1 MSGTSGEAES
11 LSCSSTSLA
20 EPQQQQQQQLQHE
33 QQQQDLEPEDVGSSK
48 IQVYLRM
55 RPMEGRCYWHRIG
68 GPDKRTLITT
78 PPRGDSAFSSSSS
91 ITLNNTRNEY
101 RFQFDGIYDEHATQE
116 EVFSDVALPVVNDAL
131 RGINGTIFAYGQ
143 TGTGKTYTITGG
155 AEAFELR
162 GIIPRALAR
171 VFDFVAGCTSQ
182 EFSLAVS
189 YLEIYQDKGYD
200 LLMKAEKPNSNSS
213 SSSRNLEDLKRVYAV
228 ADEQGNVCLRGLSVN
243 PVRTEEEALNLL
255 FIGDANRIVAETPL
269 NDCSTR
275 SHCIFTVWIA
285 SKERGSSS
293 TKKAKLHLVDLAGSE
308 RVKQSGT
315 RPGDCI
321 FQEACSINLT
331 LHYLEQ
337 VIVALQQKAA
347 GQATHVPYRNSL
359 MTSVLKDSLGGNCK
373 TRMIATVALELYA
386 INETINTCRFAQAVA
401 QVRNAAEINE
411 EEEASAII
419 QRLQKENEKL
429 RGQLQLAAAA
439 AAATGDDAELTE
451 EANAICRDAVERF
464 LMAEGADL
472 QLPVTAA
479 RDLRSADV
487 CFRLMRDKYK
497 ELKTEMTDANADGR
511 CRRRDCKEALQR
523 LQLHVEQRDAEIAT
537 LLGIIHQS
545 SDPACT
551 NSSSNGIYDPLGALT
566 RAAVEAA
573 VRAGSGFREREG
585 GKEEEEGKPWLAGTE
600 ATALL
605 KDRGRAFEMLRRSAR
620 KTEFLEADSRRM
632 QELYEEANKCRE
644 EALKAKEKIA
654 EARSSLEK
662 IRIRKCLQQS
672 GNRGE
677 IILDEE
683 ETPEETQVLQQVAV
697 WRDEYIKNINELSA
711 AKRELK
717 RLYLTVERNRK
728 KLQQDFEGWFNTIAN
743 REENE
748 LPVLPNSPRG
758 NSTISGLPVSLDSL
772 HESIWPNAYPQKVES
787 KLAVNPTQ
795 KKTCS
800 ITTPWPS
807 PRIAFPPGP
816 ENTDQQLTS
825 AVAPPT
831 AASSTP
837 SFQGVSE
844 LQPAATASIKAW
856 ALGPVD
862 MGTHC
867 FASNRADDPSLLSA
881 QSNYPLDSRPV
892 GGNPPN
898 EVYTGDPSA
907 DADIKAFYEA
917 VAAGTGA
924 PVTGENKGK
933 EEKQL
938 C

>member
-1 MSGTSGEAES
+1 MIDSHAEAEA
-11 LSCSSTSLA
+11 SSGGNNSTA
-20 EPQQQQQQQLQHE
+20 DHQPREQE
-33 QQQQDLEPEDVGSSK
+33 QQDSEPASSGGNNSTADHQPREQEQQDSEPEEIGSSK

-55 RPMEGRCYWHRIG
+55 RPMEGRCWWHRIG
-68 GPDKRTLITT
+68 GAEKRTLITT
-78 PPRGDSAFSSSSS
+78 IPKGESASSSSS
-91 ITLNNTRNEY
+91 ALNNTRQEY
-101 RFQFDGIYDEHATQE
+101 AFQFDGIYNENATQE
-116 EVFSDVALPVVNDAL
+116 EVFSGVALPVVNDAL

-143 TGTGKTYTITGG
+143 TGTGKTYTITGA

-162 GIIPRALAR
+162 GIIPRALAH
-171 VFDFVAGCTSQ
+171 VFDFVANCTSR

-200 LLMKAEKPNSNSS
+200 LLMKAEKQNNT
-213 SSSRNLEDLKRVYAV
+213 SSRNLEDLKRVYAV

-285 SKERGSSS
+285 SKETGSSS

-401 QVRNAAEINE
+401 QVRNEAEVNE
-411 EEEASAII
+411 EEEPSAII

-439 AAATGDDAELTE
+439 ATGEDIEITE
-451 EANAICRDAVERF
+451 ETNAICRDAVERF
-464 LMAEGADL
+464 LMAEGADT
-472 QLPVTAA
+472 QLPVTA
-479 RDLRSADV
+479 S
-487 CFRLMRDKYK
+487 
-497 ELKTEMTDANADGR
+497 EMTDANGR

-545 SDPACT
+545 SDPAS
-551 NSSSNGIYDPLGALT
+551 NSSSNTGNNVYDPLGALT

-573 VRAGSGFREREG
+573 VRAGSGFRERDG
-585 GKEEEEGKPWLAGTE
+585 NGEEEKPWLAGAE

-605 KDRGRAFEMLRRSAR
+605 KDRGRAFEVLRRSAR
-620 KTEFLEADSRRM
+620 KTEFLEADSKRM
-632 QELYEEANKCRE
+632 QELYMEANKCK
-644 EALKAKEKIA
+644 EAAMKAKEKIA
-654 EARSSLEK
+654 DARSSLEK
-662 IRIRKCLQQS
+662 IRIRKCLQS
-672 GNRGE
+672 GNKGE
-677 IILDEE
+677 ILLEE
-683 ETPEETQVLQQVAV
+683 DTPEETHLLQQVAV
-697 WRDEYIKNINELSA
+697 WRDEYIKNINDLNA

-743 REENE
+743 KEQSE
-748 LPVLPNSPRG
+748 LPIQPSSMQKSALSGLPATLDSLQDALLPNS
-758 NSTISGLPVSLDSL
+758 S
-772 HESIWPNAYPQKVES
+772 PQKEEDQLPMNAKQTNTSQV
-787 KLAVNPTQ
+787 
-795 KKTCS
+795 
-800 ITTPWPS
+800 TPWFTPHS
-807 PRIAFPPGP
+807 AFAMGL
-816 ENTDQQLTS
+816 ENTEQQLTPVA
-825 AVAPPT
+825 AVSSPPLEEASMLNLPAEESMNRPRPLALGCVDMAACSSSNRERSSSLVSSQCSSSLDNHIVGEVPPT
-831 AASSTP
+831 
-837 SFQGVSE
+837 
-844 LQPAATASIKAW
+844 
-856 ALGPVD
+856 
-862 MGTHC
+862 
-867 FASNRADDPSLLSA
+867 
-881 QSNYPLDSRPV
+881 
-892 GGNPPN
+892 

-917 VAAGTGA
+917 VAAGSGLQATG
-924 PVTGENKGK
+924 GNK
-933 EEKQL
+933 EEKQMY